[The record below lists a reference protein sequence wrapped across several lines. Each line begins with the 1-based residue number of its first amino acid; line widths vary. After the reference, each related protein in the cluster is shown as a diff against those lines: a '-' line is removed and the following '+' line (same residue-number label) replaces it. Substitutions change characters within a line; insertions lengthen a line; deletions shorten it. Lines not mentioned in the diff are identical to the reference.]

1 MVKREV
7 HMYRNDHDAALARID
22 ALETE
27 LVESRAERDRLSEQL
42 ADKTPARPKRRL
54 RWIMGGVGVALCGIA
69 IALFHHPPPPDPP
82 AASAPAAYDDPVHRV
97 CALP

>member
-27 LVESRAERDRLSEQL
+27 LVESRAERDRLSAQL
-42 ADKTPARPKRRL
+42 ADKTPVRPKRRL
-54 RWIMGGVGVALCGIA
+54 RWMIAGILIALCGIA
-69 IALFHHPPPPDPP
+69 ASRFHHERPPQPP
-82 AASAPAAYDDPVHRV
+82 AASAPVAYDDPVRRV